1 MRSRKVEFTVGVF
14 VVCGIGV
21 GLLAV
26 IWLGMSRFFEQG
38 HAYVTY
44 FNESVQGLDRDSPVK
59 YRGVSIGRVQR
70 IGVAPDGNLIEVV
83 LKIES
88 GQKLDS
94 AVVAQ
99 LKAVGITGSMFIELD
114 RRKPGEPDRT
124 PALTFPSEYPIVGS
138 KPSDMTVLLQNI
150 DEVVGQIKALDVP
163 GISER
168 LKRTLDSTNDLLA
181 AADIKTAAARFA
193 AIIDTASVAVTRL
206 ERSLAAVE
214 RITVEHEQDIAAAI
228 EQFRDATQQAH
239 SLLAKSGELVGG
251 STAAL
256 AQMRPQLLGTMHN
269 LEQASERLSQMLEVL
284 AAQPA
289 QVLIGKPPQP
299 RDVETGNQNGK

>member
-14 VVCGIGV
+14 VVCGICI

-38 HAYVTY
+38 HSYATY

-138 KPSDMTVLLQNI
+138 KPSDITVLLQNI

-181 AADIKTAAARFA
+181 AADIKTAAARFTT
-193 AIIDTASVAVTRL
+193 ILDTTAVAVTRL

-239 SLLAKSGELVGG
+239 SLLAKSGELVGS

-256 AQMRPQLLGTMHN
+256 AQVRPQMLSTVHN

-289 QVLIGKPPQP
+289 QLLIGKPPQP
-299 RDVETGNQNGK
+299 RDAETEENER

>member
-1 MRSRKVEFTVGVF
+1 
-14 VVCGIGV
+14 
-21 GLLAV
+21 
-26 IWLGMSRFFEQG
+26 
-38 HAYVTY
+38 
-44 FNESVQGLDRDSPVK
+44 VQGLDRDSPVK

-138 KPSDMTVLLQNI
+138 KPSDITVLLQNI

-181 AADIKTAAARFA
+181 AADIKTAAARFTT
-193 AIIDTASVAVTRL
+193 ILDTTAVAVTRL

-239 SLLAKSGELVGG
+239 SLLAKSGELVGS

-256 AQMRPQLLGTMHN
+256 AQVRPQMLSTVHN

-289 QVLIGKPPQP
+289 QLLIGKPPQP
-299 RDVETGNQNGK
+299 RDAETEENER